1 MVIDSHQ
8 HFWKYDPVRYSW
20 IDDSM
25 KILRQDFLPS
35 DLGPI
40 LKNNG
45 VDGCVAVQADQSE
58 RETEF
63 LLELAG
69 ENEFIKG
76 VVGWVD
82 LKTEGVS
89 KRLAHYSQN
98 EKLKGVRHIVQEE
111 PDPEFMLRKDFQN
124 GIRHLAEFGLTYDIL
139 VYPNQLAAAVLL
151 SRAFPEQKFV
161 LDHIAKPL
169 ISEGLDDQWVN
180 NIKELALNPNV
191 SCKVSGM
198 VTETTNFQWR
208 QEDFYPFIDVVLD
221 AFGWRRIMYGSDW
234 PVCLLGGNYKEVITI
249 VTDYISKLPDN
260 ERAGIMGLNAINFYS
275 L

>member
-8 HFWKYDPVRYSW
+8 HFWKYDPVTYGW

-25 KILRQDFLPS
+25 KVLQRDFLPL

-40 LKNNG
+40 LQNNG
-45 VDGCVAVQADQSE
+45 IDGCVAVQADQSE

-63 LLELAG
+63 LLKLAG

-82 LKTEGVS
+82 LRAEDAN
-89 KRLAHYSQN
+89 KRLAYFSQN

-124 GIRHLAEFGLTYDIL
+124 GIKHLTEFGLTYDIL
-139 VYPNQLAAAVLL
+139 VYPHQLAAAVLL

-161 LDHIAKPL
+161 LDHIAKPR
-169 ISEGLDDQWVN
+169 ISESLDKEWVN
-180 NIKELALNPNV
+180 NIKELASNPNV

-198 VTETTNFQWR
+198 VTETANFQWQ
-208 QEDFYPFIDVVLD
+208 QEDFYPFMDVVLD
-221 AFGWRRIMYGSDW
+221 AFGWQRLMNGSDW
-234 PVCLLGGNYKEVITI
+234 PVCLLGGNYEEVITI
-249 VTDYISKLPDN
+249 VTDYISKLSNN
-260 ERAGIMGLNAINFYS
+260 ERAGIMGLNAKEFYS

>member
-8 HFWKYDPVRYSW
+8 HFWKYDPVRYGW

-25 KILRQDFLPS
+25 KVLQKDFLPA

-40 LKNNG
+40 LKDNE

-58 RETEF
+58 AETEF
-63 LLELAG
+63 LLGLAA
-69 ENEFIKG
+69 ENKFIKG

-82 LKTEGVS
+82 LRADDVD
-89 KRLAHYSQN
+89 KRLAHFSQDK
-98 EKLKGVRHIVQEE
+98 KLKGIRHIVQEE

-124 GIRHLAEFGLTYDIL
+124 GIGHLAQFGLTYDIL

-151 SRAFPEQKFV
+151 ARAFPDQKFV
-161 LDHIAKPL
+161 LDHIAKPR
-169 ISEGLDDQWVN
+169 ISEGLDNQWVHH
-180 NIKELALNPNV
+180 IKELGLNPNV

-198 VTETTNFQWR
+198 VTETKNFKWR
-208 QEDFYPFIDVVLD
+208 QEDFSPFMEVVLD
-221 AFGWRRIMYGSDW
+221 AFGWQRLLYGSDW
-234 PVCLLGGNYKEVITI
+234 PVCLLGGSYKEVITI
-249 VTDYISKLPDN
+249 VRDYISKLSDH
-260 ERAGIMGLNAINFYS
+260 ERAGIMGQNAVNFYS

>member
-8 HFWKYDPVRYSW
+8 HFWKYDPVKYGW

-25 KILRQDFLPS
+25 KVLQKDFLPV

-40 LKNNG
+40 LQRNG

-58 RETEF
+58 AETEF
-63 LLELAG
+63 LLRLAN
-69 ENEFIKG
+69 ENNFIKG

-82 LKTEGVS
+82 LRADDVN
-89 KRLAHYSQN
+89 KRLAHFSQN

-124 GIRHLAEFGLTYDIL
+124 GIQHLAQYGLTYDIL

-151 SRAFPEQKFV
+151 ARAFPDQKFV
-161 LDHIAKPL
+161 LDHIAKPR
-169 ISEGLDDQWVN
+169 ISEGLDKEWVH
-180 NIKELALNPNV
+180 NIRELALNLNV
-191 SCKVSGM
+191 SCKISGM
-198 VTETTNFQWR
+198 VTETKNFKWQ
-208 QEDFYPFIDVVLD
+208 QEDFSPFIDTVLD
-221 AFGWRRIMYGSDW
+221 AFGWERLLYGSDW
-234 PVCLLGGNYKEVITI
+234 PVCLLGASYKEVLTI
-249 VTDYISKLPDN
+249 VTDYINQLSEK
-260 ERAGIMGLNAINFYS
+260 EKAAIMGLNAVRFYS

>member
-25 KILRQDFLPS
+25 KILRRDFLPS

-63 LLELAG
+63 LLELAN

-82 LKTEGVS
+82 LRAEGVS

-124 GIRHLAEFGLTYDIL
+124 GVSRLAEFGLTYDIL

-161 LDHIAKPL
+161 LDHIAKPR
-169 ISEGLDDQWVN
+169 ISEGLDNQWVN

-191 SCKVSGM
+191 SCKISGM
-198 VTETTNFQWR
+198 VTETTNFKWQ

-221 AFGWRRIMYGSDW
+221 AFGWRRLMYGSDW
-234 PVCLLGGNYKEVITI
+234 PVCLLGGNYKEVLTI
-249 VTDYISKLPDN
+249 VKDYISKLPEN
-260 ERAGIMGLNAINFYS
+260 ERAGIMGLNAKEFYS

>member
-8 HFWKYDPVRYSW
+8 HFWEYDPVRYAW

-25 KILRQDFLPS
+25 QVLQKDFLPS

-40 LKNNG
+40 LKDNK

-58 RETEF
+58 AETEF
-63 LLELAG
+63 LLRMVG
-69 ENEFIKG
+69 ENDFIKG

-82 LKTEGVS
+82 LRADNIAD
-89 KRLAHYSQN
+89 RLAYFSQDK
-98 EKLKGVRHIVQEE
+98 KLKGVRHIVQEE

-124 GIRHLAEFGLTYDIL
+124 GIGHLARFGLTYDIL

-151 SRAFPEQKFV
+151 ARAFPDQKFV
-161 LDHIAKPL
+161 LDHIAKPR
-169 ISEGLDDQWVN
+169 ISEGLDNQWVHH
-180 NIKELALNPNV
+180 IKELALNPNV

-198 VTETTNFQWR
+198 VTETRNFKWQ
-208 QEDFYPFIDVVLD
+208 QEDFSPFMEVVLD
-221 AFGWRRIMYGSDW
+221 AFGWQRLLYGSDW
-234 PVCLLGGNYKEVITI
+234 PVCLLGGSYKEVLTI
-249 VTDYISKLPDN
+249 VKGYMDKLP
-260 ERAGIMGLNAINFYS
+260 EKEKAGIMGLNAINFYS

>member
-8 HFWKYDPVRYSW
+8 HFWKYDPVTYSW

-25 KILRQDFLPS
+25 KVLQRDFLPS

-40 LKNNG
+40 LQENG
-45 VDGCVAVQADQSE
+45 VDCCVAVQADQSE

-63 LLELAG
+63 LLELAR
-69 ENEFIKG
+69 ENQFIKG

-82 LKTEGVS
+82 LKAEGVS

-161 LDHIAKPL
+161 LDHIAKPR
-169 ISEGLDDQWVN
+169 ISKGLDQEWVN
-180 NIKELALNPNV
+180 NIKELASNPNV

-198 VTETTNFQWR
+198 VTETTNFQWQ
-208 QEDFYPFIDVVLD
+208 QEDFYPFMDVVLD
-221 AFGWRRIMYGSDW
+221 AFGWQRIMYGSDW
-234 PVCLLGGNYKEVITI
+234 PVCLLGANYKEVITI
-249 VTDYISKLPDN
+249 VTDYISKLSNN
-260 ERAGIMGLNAINFYS
+260 ERAGIMGLNAIDFYS

>member
-1 MVIDSHQ
+1 
-8 HFWKYDPVRYSW
+8 
-20 IDDSM
+20 M
-25 KILRQDFLPS
+25 KILQKDFLPS
-35 DLGPI
+35 KLGPI
-40 LKNNG
+40 LKNNK

-58 RETEF
+58 AETEF
-63 LLELAG
+63 LLRMAD
-69 ENEFIKG
+69 ENDFIKG

-82 LKTEGVS
+82 LRADNVNE
-89 KRLAHYSQN
+89 RLAHFSEDKN
-98 EKLKGVRHIVQEE
+98 LKGVRHIVQAE

-124 GIRHLAEFGLTYDIL
+124 GISRLAEFGLTYDIL

-161 LDHIAKPL
+161 LDHIAKPQ
-169 ISEGLDDQWVN
+169 ISEGLDNQWVHH
-180 NIKELALNPNV
+180 IKELALNPNV
-191 SCKVSGM
+191 NCKVSGM
-198 VTETTNFQWR
+198 VTETRNFKWQ
-208 QEDFYPFIDVVLD
+208 QEDFSPFIEVVLD

-249 VTDYISKLPDN
+249 VKDYISKLPDN

>member
-8 HFWKYDPVRYSW
+8 HFWEYDPVRYAW

-25 KILRQDFLPS
+25 KVLQKDFLPA

-40 LKNNG
+40 LKDNK

-58 RETEF
+58 AETEF
-63 LLELAG
+63 LLRMAG
-69 ENEFIKG
+69 ENDFIKG

-82 LKTEGVS
+82 LRADNIAD
-89 KRLAHYSQN
+89 RLAYFSQDK
-98 EKLKGVRHIVQEE
+98 KLKGIRHIVQEE

-124 GIRHLAEFGLTYDIL
+124 GIGHLARFGLTYDIL

-151 SRAFPEQKFV
+151 TRAFPDQKFV
-161 LDHIAKPL
+161 LDHIAKPR
-169 ISEGLDDQWVN
+169 ISEGLDSEWVHH
-180 NIKELALNPNV
+180 IKELALNANV

-198 VTETTNFQWR
+198 VTETRNFKWQ
-208 QEDFYPFIDVVLD
+208 QEDFSPFIEMVLD
-221 AFGWRRIMYGSDW
+221 AFGWQRLLYGSDW
-234 PVCLLGGNYKEVITI
+234 PVCLLGGSYKEVLTI
-249 VTDYISKLPDN
+249 VKDYMDKLP
-260 ERAGIMGLNAINFYS
+260 EKEKAGIMGLNAINFYS

>member
-40 LKNNG
+40 LQENG

-63 LLELAG
+63 LLELAN

-82 LKTEGVS
+82 LRAEGVS

-124 GIRHLAEFGLTYDIL
+124 GISRLAEFGLTYDIL

-161 LDHIAKPL
+161 LDHIAKPG

-198 VTETTNFQWR
+198 VTETTNFQWQ
-208 QEDFYPFIDVVLD
+208 QEDFHPFIDVVLD

-234 PVCLLGGNYKEVITI
+234 PVCLLGGDYKEVITI
-249 VTDYISKLPDN
+249 VTDYISKLPEN
-260 ERAGIMGLNAINFYS
+260 EKAGIMGLNAKEFYS

>member
-8 HFWKYDPVRYSW
+8 HFWEYDPVRYAW

-25 KILRQDFLPS
+25 KVLQKDFLPA

-40 LKNNG
+40 LKDNK

-58 RETEF
+58 AETEF
-63 LLELAG
+63 LLRMAG
-69 ENEFIKG
+69 ENDFIKG

-82 LKTEGVS
+82 LRADNIAD
-89 KRLAHYSQN
+89 RLAYFSQDK
-98 EKLKGVRHIVQEE
+98 KLKGVRHIVQEE

-124 GIRHLAEFGLTYDIL
+124 GIGHLARFGLTYDIL

-151 SRAFPEQKFV
+151 ARAFPDQKFV
-161 LDHIAKPL
+161 LDHIAKPR
-169 ISEGLDDQWVN
+169 ISEGLDNQWVHY
-180 NIKELALNPNV
+180 IKELALNPNV

-198 VTETTNFQWR
+198 VTETRNFKWQ
-208 QEDFYPFIDVVLD
+208 QEDFSPFIEVVLD
-221 AFGWRRIMYGSDW
+221 AFGWQRLLYGSDW
-234 PVCLLGGNYKEVITI
+234 PVCLLGGSYKEVLTI
-249 VTDYISKLPDN
+249 VKDYMDKLP
-260 ERAGIMGLNAINFYS
+260 EKEKAGIMGLNAINFYS

>member
-8 HFWKYDPVRYSW
+8 HFWKYDPVKYAW

-25 KILRQDFLPS
+25 KILQKDFLPA

-40 LKNNG
+40 LNNNE

-58 RETEF
+58 VETEF
-63 LLELAG
+63 LLRMAG
-69 ENEFIKG
+69 ENDFIKG

-82 LKTEGVS
+82 LRADNIADS
-89 KRLAHYSQN
+89 LAYFSQDK
-98 EKLKGVRHIVQEE
+98 KLKGVRHIVQEE

-124 GIRHLAEFGLTYDIL
+124 GIGHLARFGLTYDIL

-151 SRAFPEQKFV
+151 SRAFPDQKFV
-161 LDHIAKPL
+161 LDHIAKPR
-169 ISEGLDDQWVN
+169 ISEGLDNQWVHH
-180 NIKELALNPNV
+180 IKELALNPNV

-198 VTETTNFQWR
+198 VTETRNFKWQ
-208 QEDFYPFIDVVLD
+208 QEDFSPFIEVVLD
-221 AFGWRRIMYGSDW
+221 SFGWQRLMYGSDW
-234 PVCLLGGNYKEVITI
+234 PVCLLGGSYKEVLTI
-249 VTDYISKLPDN
+249 VTDYMDKLPEK